1 MKKYILSI
9 GIFIMSLLSLCGCIE
24 SLPSNV
30 KFLEFPQFEQFNE
43 SISVIEVTWD
53 VNESDIK
60 NIIAMYKEAT
70 FVKVDTLND
79 GNHSSIKLIDGDG
92 NNILIPLSNIKY
104 GNKNQYYKY
113 PDNSIY
119 DYIKQVGQNLGALS

>member
-53 VNESDIK
+53 VNESEPVRFSITEAEDIK
-60 NIIAMYKEAT
+60 NIIAM
-70 FVKVDTLND
+70 
-79 GNHSSIKLIDGDG
+79 
-92 NNILIPLSNIKY
+92 
-104 GNKNQYYKY
+104 
-113 PDNSIY
+113 
-119 DYIKQVGQNLGALS
+119 

>member
-1 MKKYILSI
+1 
-9 GIFIMSLLSLCGCIE
+9 MSLLSLCGCIE

-53 VNESDIK
+53 VNESEPVRFSITEAEDIK

-119 DYIKQVGQNLGALS
+119 DYIKQVGQN

>member
-1 MKKYILSI
+1 
-9 GIFIMSLLSLCGCIE
+9 MSLLSLCGCIE

-53 VNESDIK
+53 VNESEPVRFSITEAEDIK

>member
-1 MKKYILSI
+1 M
-9 GIFIMSLLSLCGCIE
+9 
-24 SLPSNV
+24 
-30 KFLEFPQFEQFNE
+30 
-43 SISVIEVTWD
+43 TWD
-53 VNESDIK
+53 VNESEPVRFSITEAEDIK